1 MNEKQLE
8 SYVDLERSRNNNKR
22 PDVWG
27 SILFFSEL
35 ICFMSFINL
44 PIENVTFT
52 GCAHYLFY
60 FIL

>member
-1 MNEKQLE
+1 MNEKKLDTH
-8 SYVDLERSRNNNKR
+8 VDLVRSKNNKR

-44 PIENVTFT
+44 PIECHVYRLCTLLIF
-52 GCAHYLFY
+52 FE
-60 FIL
+60 F